1 MMEPHIPH
9 APACRPYSTKQP
21 VSPRD
26 PLRGQTCIRV
36 LCRLCRRHWCSYS
49 RRCPHCSVK
58 LILPPQKRRSRI
70 MLEDEIEEDED
81 GTSGGEFVE
90 GVFEGEVGEG
100 AAGEVFEEGATPMLA
115 PPLVRCR
122 SSVIPKTDIEK
133 STESSLLQYL

>member
-1 MMEPHIPH
+1 
-9 APACRPYSTKQP
+9 
-21 VSPRD
+21 
-26 PLRGQTCIRV
+26 
-36 LCRLCRRHWCSYS
+36 
-49 RRCPHCSVK
+49 
-58 LILPPQKRRSRI
+58 

-100 AAGEVFEEGATPMLA
+100 AAGEVFEEGTTPMLA

-133 STESSLLQYL
+133 STESSLLQYLTVPEASMPKTVTLAVFDVSESADQDTLGTEVATVGDVI